1 MSSPDPL
8 NVGVDNPG
16 DLQYVSKK
24 NWARKY
30 NGENGKQLDNMFG
43 RPGVIT
49 GFVLTLFD
57 IVLNFLLKLVFYLWD
72 ITNYAYAWAS
82 TMIFGNFKGI
92 IPSTYTSGM
101 VVSLRFFRYIMNV
114 LMPPFGIMLSKG
126 IYGWFSILICVLLT
140 YISYLAGIIYAFVI
154 TSRNRYADQYEDY
167 QLKKNQIT
175 YPDAKAVEDI
185 TALVSS
191 SGFILLLIV
200 IFYLFFSF
208 F

>member
-1 MSSPDPL
+1 MSTADPL
-8 NVGVDNPG
+8 NITVDNPN

-24 NWARKY
+24 NWARKH
-30 NGENGKQLDNMFG
+30 NVENGKQINNMFG
-43 RPGVIT
+43 KPGVIT
-49 GFVLTLFD
+49 GIVLTLFD
-57 IVLNFLLKLVFYLWD
+57 MLLEILLKFIFYIWD
-72 ITNYAYAWAS
+72 ITNYAYTWAS
-82 TMIFGNFKGI
+82 KMIFGNFKGL
-92 IPSTYTSGM
+92 IPSTYSSGM
-101 VVSLRFFRYIMNV
+101 VITLRFFRYIMNV
-114 LMPPFGIMLSKG
+114 LLPPFGIMLSKG
-126 IYGWFSILICVLLT
+126 IYGWFSILVCVLLT

>member
-43 RPGVIT
+43 RPGVIN

-92 IPSTYTSGM
+92 IPSTYSSGM

-114 LMPPFGIMLSKG
+114 LMTPFGIMLSKG

-167 QLKKNQIT
+167 QIKKNLIT
-175 YPDAKAVEDI
+175 YPDSATEEDI
-185 TALVSS
+185 SALISS
-191 SGFILLLIV
+191 SGFIVLLGIV
-200 IFYLFFSF
+200 FYLIFSF